1 MASQHTK
8 HEYMSSIK
16 TTQIDGDV
24 SVGRNVAIGG
34 KADIAGSAHI
44 GHNLKVDGWLE
55 APNIKGANKGIFL
68 TVQELREAY
77 PVPHDG
83 WMAGVG
89 ASTPFTA
96 YVGKGGDWVPT
107 GGTIEVTVDMTE
119 EIEQARDDAL
129 NQIGTAKSEAESNI
143 SLEKEEALDAIAEA
157 IEGLEVHY
165 DIETDKGATKDVQ
178 LKDGQGNKLMPRTTY
193 ENLEGA
199 GQTGMICEDDSDFS
213 ISDLKGYKIV
223 EIKDGHI
230 KTKNFDSRSIS
241 NNFKPFQ
248 HRIPFKVTVDV
259 TNFLADDFDAVDVN
273 TYVQPTYY
281 DDNCVIYLPD
291 NYTQGGNPVKAII
304 YCKHG
309 ASTITEASDDLFTS
323 TMGRIF
329 PYLVSLGYAIIAADG
344 LPDGWASSLGLCER
358 VVGNYVAVQSTI
370 KAWEYAIENYN
381 IDRNCAFIFGYS
393 QGGHYAQNVID
404 NTIIPIVAAAELSP
418 VCSMQYHQWDLAAS
432 VSVGGVTFSKG
443 ARLNIARIFGYPAV
457 ATNAELEALQYD
469 PSKEVGYDPWTRN
482 VENPYE
488 GFVKSGNLWQLPKGT
503 SMADITMK
511 KHTRCPIKIWCANN
525 DPTLGVDVMKVF
537 IKSIKNSGQV
547 ADIQVYSSGGHS
559 IPNSQTEKGDIEVN
573 GVSYGYYGISLD
585 IADWFRINGGY

>member
-1 MASQHTK
+1 M
-8 HEYMSSIK
+8 
-16 TTQIDGDV
+16 
-24 SVGRNVAIGG
+24 
-34 KADIAGSAHI
+34 
-44 GHNLKVDGWLE
+44 
-55 APNIKGANKGIFL
+55 
-68 TVQELREAY
+68 
-77 PVPHDG
+77 
-83 WMAGVG
+83 
-89 ASTPFTA
+89 
-96 YVGKGGDWVPT
+96 
-107 GGTIEVTVDMTE
+107 
-119 EIEQARDDAL
+119 
-129 NQIGTAKSEAESNI
+129 
-143 SLEKEEALDAIAEA
+143 
-157 IEGLEVHY
+157 
-165 DIETDKGATKDVQ
+165 ATKKIQ
-178 LKDGQGNKLMPRTTY
+178 LTNPAGDDLMPKTTY
-193 ENLEGA
+193 ENIEGA
-199 GQTGMICEDDSDFS
+199 GQTGMICEDDADFS
-213 ISDLKGYKIV
+213 ISDLKGHKIV

-248 HRIPFKVTVDV
+248 HRIPFKVKVDV

-291 NYTQGGNPVKAII
+291 NYTQAGNPVKAII

-329 PYLVSLGYAIIAADG
+329 PYLVSLGYAVIAADG
-344 LPDGWASSLGLCER
+344 LPDDWAESLGLCER

-404 NTIIPIVAAAELSP
+404 NTNIPIVAAAELSP
-418 VCSMQYHQWDLAAS
+418 VCSMQFHQWDLAAS
-432 VSVGGVTFSKG
+432 VSVGGVSFSKG

-469 PSKEVGYDPWTRN
+469 ASKEVGYDPWTRN

-488 GFVKSGNLWQLPKGT
+488 GFVKSGNLWQLPEGT
-503 SMADITMK
+503 SVADITMK
-511 KHTRCPIKIWCANN
+511 KRTKCPLKIWCANN
-525 DPTLGVDVMKVF
+525 DNALSADVMKVF
-537 IKSIKNSGQV
+537 IKAIKNSGQV
-547 ADIQVYSSGGHS
+547 ADIQVYSSGAHS
-559 IPNSQTEKGDIEVN
+559 IPNSQTKKGDIEVN
-573 GVSYGYYGISLD
+573 GETYGYYTISLD

>member
-1 MASQHTK
+1 MAKYQNLINSI
-8 HEYMSSIK
+8 SSVIR
-16 TTQIDGDV
+16 TNGNNEITGQILQDV
-24 SVGRNVAIGG
+24 LKSIVNV
-34 KADIAGSAHI
+34 
-44 GHNLKVDGWLE
+44 V
-55 APNIKGANKGIFL
+55 GANPTYGGVAHPADNPGTPDGGVVYIASDEGTYVNFGGL
-68 TVQELREAY
+68 TLDDNELAVLVWDGESWSKESVTYIEDFEDIEEA
-77 PVPHDG
+77 
-83 WMAGVG
+83 
-89 ASTPFTA
+89 
-96 YVGKGGDWVPT
+96 K
-107 GGTIEVTVDMTE
+107 
-119 EIEQARDDAL
+119 Q
-129 NQIGTAKSEAESNI
+129 
-143 SLEKEEALDAIAEA
+143 EALDAIAEA
-157 IEGLEVHY
+157 IQGLNIY
-165 DIETDKGATKDVQ
+165 YTIETDRGTVKDVQ
-178 LKDGQGNKLMPRTTY
+178 LKDGNGNKLMPKTAFG
-193 ENLEGA
+193 NLEGNS
-199 GQTGMICEDDSDFS
+199 QTGMICEDDADFS

-230 KTKNFDSRSIS
+230 KTKNFDSRSVS

-309 ASTITEASDDLFTS
+309 ASTITEANDDLFTS

-329 PYLVSLGYAIIAADG
+329 PYLVSLGYAIVSADG

-404 NTIIPIVAAAELSP
+404 NTDIPIVAAAELSP

-469 PSKEVGYDPWTRN
+469 ASKEVGYDPWTRN

-488 GFVKSGNLWQLPKGT
+488 GFVKSGNLWQLPEGT
-503 SMADITMK
+503 SVADITMK
-511 KHTRCPIKIWCANN
+511 KRTKCPLKIWCANN
-525 DPTLGVDVMKVF
+525 DNVLSADVMKVF
-537 IKSIKNSGQV
+537 IKAVKNSGQV
-547 ADIQVYSSGGHS
+547 ADIQVYSSGSHS
-559 IPNSQTEKGDIEVN
+559 IPNSQTKKGDIEVN
-573 GVSYGYYGISLD
+573 GVTYGYYGISLD
-585 IADWFRINGGY
+585 IADWFKINGGY